1 MAGVPL
7 TAGFYAKLYVLQAVV
22 DAGLWPL
29 AVAAVLLTVV
39 GAYYYLRIVWYMYF
53 EEVDRPAEPGQDPAH
68 VFLVSANAL
77 VLVFIFTVPQP
88 WLEMSQRVAGVFV
101 GGQ

>member
-29 AVAAVLLTVV
+29 AVAAVLLTPIEPMEN
-39 GAYYYLRIVWYMYF
+39 LRGF
-53 EEVDRPAEPGQDPAH
+53 
-68 VFLVSANAL
+68 
-77 VLVFIFTVPQP
+77 
-88 WLEMSQRVAGVFV
+88 
-101 GGQ
+101 

>member
-1 MAGVPL
+1 
-7 TAGFYAKLYVLQAVV
+7 
-22 DAGLWPL
+22 
-29 AVAAVLLTVV
+29 
-39 GAYYYLRIVWYMYF
+39 MYF

-77 VLVFIFTVPQP
+77 VLVFIFAVPQP
-88 WLEMSQRVAGVFV
+88 WLEMSQGVAAVFV